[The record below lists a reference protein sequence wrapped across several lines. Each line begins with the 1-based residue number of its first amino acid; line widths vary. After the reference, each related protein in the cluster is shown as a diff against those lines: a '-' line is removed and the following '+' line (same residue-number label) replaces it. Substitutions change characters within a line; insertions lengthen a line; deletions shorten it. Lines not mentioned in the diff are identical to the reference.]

1 MTVPPFTCNVLTRN
15 ARHMPQNSKKAP
27 SSKGREGLAARGTTL
42 VKARNPAGVHAF
54 TRCAITGASGS
65 GYLFRSMFAEPARGC
80 NSPAARNRFAAP
92 TGSLDA
98 AIRWLLVPVIAC
110 FKNPIPA
117 LYHTRKRLV
126 NRARPAARTRF
137 QTLRGKNVL

>member
-1 MTVPPFTCNVLTRN
+1 
-15 ARHMPQNSKKAP
+15 
-27 SSKGREGLAARGTTL
+27 
-42 VKARNPAGVHAF
+42 
-54 TRCAITGASGS
+54 
-65 GYLFRSMFAEPARGC
+65 MFAEPARGC

-110 FKNPIPA
+110 FEKTRHWSFIAKRGRRQRWTASAGLLESDTSVIPYA
-117 LYHTRKRLV
+117 K
-126 NRARPAARTRF
+126 AARQPRGPPRF